1 MENVSNA
8 YKQSMSSPLREQ
20 AFMELSF
27 NLTDI
32 ELQSKVS
39 IDKNYVAYYSSPN
52 IFKGT
57 YSESDYATLELRF
70 TKADGSKYFLPREQA
85 GNFMDTGLV
94 SKYLVDDRKCEIL
107 FILSEHHTV
116 NVPGLTMTFDG
127 NYPVNFDII
136 ADTGYTIKV
145 ENNNKSKWS
154 SKEKMFNIRWFKLVV
169 YKTILSQRRLR
180 IKAMGFGYTLIYD
193 NSLIISSSLDTYV
206 SQINEKVPQIDFS
219 IQLDNHDG
227 HFNIDNPESVVHFF
241 ESGQEMDVKYGYKL
255 PDSNNIEWITGGHLL
270 CSSWE
275 VNNTFVTIRGEDVFR
290 KMDSEYTKGVTLGG
304 TSNRVTMYELAERVL
319 KEMKVSKYYLDPVLK
334 SYSTQ
339 NAIPK
344 VKCKEALQMIANAC
358 RCTLLQARNGEIQ
371 IKFIPKPLVHP
382 INLTLTKS
390 DMMSPLKTVK
400 LEDVKEIIVPYHVY
414 TPITSQEETLIS
426 ENVQASVGKI
436 DTFYFDKPSHS
447 RVCYLNNSSN
457 NITIKDEGAYFIT
470 VEYKMNGS
478 YPLFIKGKRYNVLTK
493 YVTKTINTKGKTI
506 TWDNPLIDTEG
517 KAMNIADWLGE
528 YYKVN
533 TEYEYDTRGNPELD
547 TMDYI
552 YQENDFQPN
561 MIVNVCRHSINFN
574 QFFSGKVTTR
584 KSGG

>member
-39 IDKNYVAYYSSPN
+39 IDKNSVTYYSSSN

-70 TKADGSKYFLPREQA
+70 TKANGSKYFLPREQA

-116 NVPGLTMTFDG
+116 NVPGLTMTFDE

-154 SKEKMFNIRWFKLVV
+154 SKEKMFNIRSFKLVV

-255 PDSNNIEWITGGHLL
+255 PDSNNIEWIPGGHLL